1 MTLPAILTQLELSI
15 HGLSAQIAGRPK
27 HWPPDRYTLEQL
39 RLDGLQAARAY
50 IARCAPYEAQILA
63 YLDKREAG

>member
-1 MTLPAILTQLELSI
+1 MSLSAILTQLELSI
-15 HGLSAQIAGRPK
+15 LGLSAQIAGRPK

-39 RLDGLQAARAY
+39 RLDGLKAARSY
-50 IARCAPYEAQILA
+50 IARCVPSEPQILA